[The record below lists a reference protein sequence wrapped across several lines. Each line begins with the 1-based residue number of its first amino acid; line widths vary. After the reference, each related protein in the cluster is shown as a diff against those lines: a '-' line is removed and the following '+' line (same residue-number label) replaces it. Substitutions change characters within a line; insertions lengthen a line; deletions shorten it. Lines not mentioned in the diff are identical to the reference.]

1 MGYAT
6 MHQMFTTIDMAQVKN
21 LLFDLGGVLVDLW
34 HEKCLA
40 AFHKLGFA
48 GIDAELL
55 DPYYSDGK
63 FGASE
68 LGLVSEEEL
77 CDYVREQAGRPE
89 ITDQQINDAYYEFI
103 GEIPEYK
110 LRMLAELK
118 KHYRIYM
125 LSNTSSFI
133 YPRIAREEFTK
144 LGGKVEDYF
153 DGIYLSYELHKA
165 KPDPE
170 VFRHILRDAGI
181 KAEETLFF
189 DDGPGNIDAA
199 EALGFQTYLVAPE
212 EDFRHVFGDLFG
224 ETEKNI

>member
-1 MGYAT
+1 
-6 MHQMFTTIDMAQVKN
+6 MAQVKN

-170 VFRHILRDAGI
+170 VFLCGARALGIDPANCIVFEDAEAGI
-181 KAEETLFF
+181 EAAIAGGMKCVGIGDPARLNRANAVIPGLFKAQELDTASF
-189 DDGPGNIDAA
+189 
-199 EALGFQTYLVAPE
+199 
-212 EDFRHVFGDLFG
+212 
-224 ETEKNI
+224 